1 MPVPKSAQTSERFR
15 RQPQRN
21 TVPELK
27 LRRAL
32 HRRGLRYRVDRAP
45 ISGMRSRADI
55 VFGPS
60 RVAVFVDGCFWHGCP
75 VHSTKPSHNAAWWH
89 EKIASNRRRDARV
102 NAALAAEGWVVV
114 RVWEHE
120 DPETAAG
127 RIAELVRQRRS
138 SSELAKVASPWERS

>member
-1 MPVPKSAQTSERFR
+1 MPSPKSAQTSERFS
-15 RQPQRN
+15 RQRQRD
-21 TVPELK
+21 TAPEIE

-45 ISGMRSRADI
+45 IPGMRSRADI

-75 VHSTKPSHNAAWWH
+75 VHSTKPSHNAVWWH
-89 EKIASNRRRDARV
+89 EKIAANRRRDARV
-102 NAALAAEGWVVV
+102 SAALAAEGWVVV

-120 DPETAAG
+120 DAETAAS
-127 RIAELVRQRRS
+127 RIAQLIRQRRPCP
-138 SSELAKVASPWERS
+138 ELAKEAGPSQHS